1 MDKRIRYHELIRA
14 MQACAEAY
22 VAGTPQV
29 SDPEY
34 DAMMKELRSIEAE
47 HPELITSDSPT
58 QRVME
63 EPAAGFVPAEHRS
76 PMLSLENAFS
86 AEDLQ
91 AFTKLCATAGKP
103 IGELEFVVQPKVDG
117 LPISLIYEKGVLV
130 RAVTRGNGRC
140 GDVVTEQALMV
151 RGVRPSIPTLT
162 GAYPFSGLVEIRGEV
177 FLSKYEFTRLNREAE
192 ALGEEPYAN
201 PRNTAVGA
209 MKSLDPLAT
218 YAKGLRFAAFELMNK
233 HEVVQTE
240 AESMEVLQQLG
251 FMCPGFYTGIFRN
264 DPDWAAIIEAELK
277 TKQVLPF
284 VTDGLVIK
292 LNDLEMQ
299 RVLGRKRNAPVWAI
313 AFKFPPKQVRTKL
326 KSVTFQL
333 GRYGDITPV
342 AELEPVQVDGTL
354 VSRATLHNFDHA
366 QKLDLRVGDVVT
378 LCKAG
383 EIIPQ
388 ILGSVL
394 ELRDGSEFPISPPER
409 CPCCQGLVR
418 RELTGVD
425 ETTEGT
431 AWMCDN
437 YRCPDVVM
445 RRLEH
450 LVSKEALDVKGVG
463 PSALAKVATLAGT
476 MARHLI
482 GADLFKVSSWTKN
495 CTPEQAA
502 RIMRAFEVAKSQH
515 PARLLYGLSI
525 PFVGR
530 TVSRAVLAEQPDLM
544 KLLETARNAPEG
556 IPAIPGVGMTALK
569 SLQRWL
575 EERGEELEFLLEEG
589 CNGCVTP
596 EVPAGQELTGETW
609 VITGTLSQPR
619 DHFAALIRSHGGTI
633 GSAVSKNTTYLLA
646 GDKAGGKIKK
656 AEQLGVTVVAEED
669 LMKRIA

>member
-1 MDKRIRYHELIRA
+1 MDKRTEYLELIKA

-22 VAGTPQV
+22 VAGTPKV

-34 DAMMKELRSIEAE
+34 DKMMAELRSIEAE
-47 HPELITSDSPT
+47 HPEWIVPESPT

-63 EPAAGFVPAEHRS
+63 EPAAGFATAEHRS

-86 AEDLQ
+86 ADDLQ
-91 AFTKLCATAGKP
+91 TFMALCATAGKP
-103 IGELEFVVQPKVDG
+103 IEDLEFVVQPKVDG
-117 LPISLIYEKGVLV
+117 LPISLVYEGGLLV
-130 RAVTRGNGRC
+130 RAVTRGNGRQ
-140 GDVVTEQALMV
+140 GDVVTAQALMV
-151 RGVRPSIPTLT
+151 RGVQPSIPTLT

-177 FLSKYEFTRLNREAE
+177 FLPKAEFERLNAE
-192 ALGEEPYAN
+192 AVAAGEEPYSN

-209 MKSLDPLAT
+209 LKSLDPLAT
-218 YAKGLRFAAFELMNK
+218 QAKGLRFAAFELMNK

-240 AESMEVLQQLG
+240 AQSVEALQQLG

-264 DPDWAAIIEAELK
+264 YPDWAAIIEAELK

-292 LNDLEMQ
+292 VNDLEQQ

-313 AFKFPPKQVRTKL
+313 AFKFPPTQVRTKL
-326 KSVTFQL
+326 KSVTHQL

-388 ILGSVL
+388 ILGPVL
-394 ELRDGSEFPISPPER
+394 ELRDGSEFPIIPPER

-463 PSALAKVATLAGT
+463 PSALAKLATMVGT

-495 CTPEQAA
+495 CTPEQAT

-530 TVSRAVLAEQPDLM
+530 TVSRAVLAEQPELM
-544 KLLETARNAPEG
+544 KLLEIARNAPEG

-589 CNGCVTP
+589 CNGRVTP
-596 EVPAGQELTGETW
+596 EVPAGQALVGETW

-619 DHFAALIRSHGGTI
+619 DHFAALIRSHGGVI

-646 GDKAGGKIKK
+646 GDKAGGKMRK

-669 LMKRIA
+669 LMRRIA